1 MNILFS
7 ITDWS
12 EINPKT
18 ESTLRL
24 IHEAI
29 LRKHTVGI
37 FYPQNITIRNNVTY
51 AFVKLINKLDKVPI
65 NIDNFYK
72 KVTFTE
78 KLLPVEGFDSMF
90 LRANPPV
97 DNLMLNFL
105 DSVKDDVFIVNDI
118 DGIRKANNKTYT
130 AMFHDPKNEFLP
142 ITHVSKNQQ
151 YLKKIIFDS
160 DSEKMILK
168 PLAGYGGSGVI
179 VLEKSAPQNIDSL
192 LDFYI
197 EGKYGK
203 NYVILQEYI
212 EGAEE
217 GDIRILLLNGEPI
230 GAMKRVP
237 ANGDI
242 RSNVHAGGTV
252 QKHPL
257 TKQEVKLCKKIG
269 PQLVK
274 DGLYFVGIDIINGK
288 LLEVNVLSPGGIVNI
303 NRLNKTKLQR
313 LVLDFVENKVKQK
326 EDAISQRLEFRK
338 LVNNV

>member
-7 ITDWS
+7 ITNWDK
-12 EINPKT
+12 INPKT

-24 IHEAI
+24 IHEAV
-29 LRKHTVGI
+29 LRGHQVGI
-37 FYPQNITIRNNVTY
+37 VYPQNVTIRNNVTY
-51 AFVKLINKLDKVPI
+51 AFVKLINKIDKVSASV
-65 NIDNFYK
+65 DTFYK
-72 KVTFTE
+72 KVTFNE
-78 KLLPVEGFDSMF
+78 QLLPVEGFDAMF
-90 LRANPPV
+90 LRADPPV
-97 DNLMLNFL
+97 DNYLLNFL
-105 DSVKDDVFIVNDI
+105 DSVKDEVFIVNDI

-142 ITHVSKNQQ
+142 ITHVSKNKL
-151 YLKKIIFDS
+151 YLKRVIEESKS
-160 DSEKMILK
+160 DKMILK

-192 LDFYI
+192 LDYYI
-197 EGKYGK
+197 EGKNSK
-203 NYVILQEYI
+203 SHVILQEYI
-212 EGAEE
+212 EGAEQ

-237 ANGDI
+237 AAGDH

-257 TKQEVKLCKKIG
+257 TRQEVKLCKKIG

-288 LLEVNVLSPGGIVNI
+288 LLEVNVLSPGGIINI
-303 NRLNKTKLQR
+303 NRLNKTKLQKPIM
-313 LVLDFVENKVKQK
+313 DFVENKVRQK
-326 EDAISQRLEFRK
+326 EDAISQRLEFKK